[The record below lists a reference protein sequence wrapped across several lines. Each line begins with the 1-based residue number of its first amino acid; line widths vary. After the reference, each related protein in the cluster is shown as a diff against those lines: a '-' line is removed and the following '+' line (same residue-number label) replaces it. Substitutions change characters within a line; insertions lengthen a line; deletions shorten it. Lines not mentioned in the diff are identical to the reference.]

1 MKKFTL
7 SDKELVKWTSI
18 LGADYIIRLFS
29 ELKIDL
35 TTEQLKKVILI
46 KNAK

>member
-1 MKKFTL
+1 MKTYNIT
-7 SDKELVKWTSI
+7 DKELVKWTSI
-18 LGADYIIRLFS
+18 LGADTIIRLFS